1 MGLPFRLFAALAPL
15 FLLSACLLTPGK
27 FDSTLDI
34 RKDGAFTFTYKGE
47 VKAVD
52 PGAGLKD
59 IGKDSEESGDGATD
73 KDAVYMPVAARTD
86 SKNAGEDADKASKL
100 RAIAAALSKE
110 KGFRSARY
118 IGGDT
123 IEVDYA
129 ISGRLDHS
137 FVFPFNIDAE
147 AVFPFVAVEVR
158 KDGKVRVQA
167 PGFGS
172 SAGSDKTGGLG
183 GMSGMGESDRA
194 EGREGTFT
202 LTTDTEIVSQN
213 QEDGATTTPQGK
225 RIVWKVSPLTKV
237 APMAVLKLDSQ

>member
-1 MGLPFRLFAALAPL
+1 MGLPFRLIATLAPL

-34 RKDGAFTFTYKGE
+34 RRDGAFTFTYTGQ

-52 PGAGLKD
+52 PSAGLKD
-59 IGKDSEESGDGATD
+59 IGKDSSEPKDDAKE
-73 KDAVYMPVAARTD
+73 KDAVYMPVAASTD
-86 SKNAGEDADKASKL
+86 SPGEPAGEDRASKL

-118 IGGDT
+118 VGGDI

-147 AVFPFVAVEVR
+147 AAFPFVAIEVR

-172 SAGSDKTGGLG
+172 SAGSDKAGGLG
-183 GMSGMGESDRA
+183 GMGDNDRA

-202 LTTDTEIVSQN
+202 LTTDAEIVSQN

-225 RIVWKVSPLTKV
+225 RIVWKVTPLTKT
-237 APMAVLKLDSQ
+237 APMAVLKLEVQ

>member
-1 MGLPFRLFAALAPL
+1 MVRGLPFRLFAALAPL
-15 FLLSACLLTPGK
+15 LLLAACLLTPGK

-34 RKDGAFTFTYKGE
+34 RKDGAFTFTYKGQ
-47 VKAVD
+47 VKATD
-52 PGAGLKD
+52 PSAGLKD
-59 IGKDSEESGDGATD
+59 IGKDSSEPKDDATN
-73 KDAVYMPVAARTD
+73 KDAVYRPVAARTD
-86 SKNAGEDADKASKL
+86 GEDAGDDADKATKL

-118 IGGDT
+118 VGGDT

-129 ISGRLDHS
+129 ISGHLDHS

-147 AVFPFVAVEVR
+147 AVFPFVAIEVR
-158 KDGKVRVQA
+158 NDGKVRVQA

-172 SAGSDKTGGLG
+172 SAGSDKAGGLG
-183 GMSGMGESDRA
+183 GMGGGDKA

-202 LTTDTEIVSQN
+202 LTTDAEIVSQN

-225 RIVWKVSPLTKV
+225 RIVWKVTPLTKT
-237 APMAVLKLDSQ
+237 APMAVLKLDIQ

>member
-1 MGLPFRLFAALAPL
+1 MGLPFRLVAALAPL

-34 RKDGAFTFTYKGE
+34 RRDGAFTFTYKGQ
-47 VKAVD
+47 VKATD
-52 PGAGLKD
+52 PSTGLKD
-59 IGKDSEESGDGATD
+59 LGKDSGDSDGDTTN
-73 KDAVYMPVAARTD
+73 KDAVYRPVATRTE
-86 SKNAGEDADKASKL
+86 GEDADKATKL

-118 IGGDT
+118 VGGDT

-147 AVFPFVAVEVR
+147 AVFPFVAIEVR
-158 KDGKVRVQA
+158 NDGKVRVQA
-167 PGFGS
+167 PAFGS
-172 SAGSDKTGGLG
+172 SAGSDKAGGLG
-183 GMSGMGESDRA
+183 GMGGGDKA

-202 LTTDTEIVSQN
+202 LTTDAEIVSQN
-213 QEDGATTTPQGK
+213 QEDGAIPTPQGK
-225 RIVWKVSPLTKV
+225 RIVWKVTPLTKV
-237 APMAVLKLDSQ
+237 APMAVLKLGGA

>member
-1 MGLPFRLFAALAPL
+1 MSLPFRFFAALAPL
-15 FLLSACLLTPGK
+15 LLLSACLLTPGK

-34 RKDGAFTFTYKGE
+34 RKDGAFTFTYKGQ

-52 PGAGLKD
+52 PSAGLKD
-59 IGKDSEESGDGATD
+59 IGKDSGNSPDGATD
-73 KDAVYMPVAARTD
+73 KDAVYMPVAA
-86 SKNAGEDADKASKL
+86 SKEGEDADRATKL

-110 KGFRSARY
+110 KDFRSARY
-118 IGGDT
+118 VGGDT

-147 AVFPFVAVEVR
+147 AVFPFVAIEVR
-158 KDGKVRVQA
+158 NDGKVRVQA

-172 SAGSDKTGGLG
+172 SSGSDKAGGLG
-183 GMSGMGESDRA
+183 GMGGDKA

-202 LTTDTEIVSQN
+202 LTTDAEIVSQN
-213 QEDGATTTPQGK
+213 QEDGSTTTPQGK
-225 RIVWKVSPLTKV
+225 RIVWKVTPLTKT
-237 APMAVLKLDSQ
+237 APMAVLKLGGA